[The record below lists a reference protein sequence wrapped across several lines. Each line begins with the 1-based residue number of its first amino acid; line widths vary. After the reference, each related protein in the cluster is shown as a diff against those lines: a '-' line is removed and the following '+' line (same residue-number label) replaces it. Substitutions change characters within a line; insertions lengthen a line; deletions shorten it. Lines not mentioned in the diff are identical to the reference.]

1 MPYQGVLAHM
11 ELSLLAADNN
21 VAAPATSRRMEC
33 KPEPC
38 NPTCADHR
46 NEVFV
51 ARQPIFDRRQKVYG
65 YELLFRPHVNSTAAG
80 TASSAAS
87 LSVIT
92 NSLLSIGVE
101 TLLAGARAFINFPE
115 QLLTDERA
123 LTLPPSIAVIE
134 ILETVQ
140 PGPAVIAACRKLR
153 ARGYVLALDDFP
165 QQANYADLAGLV
177 DIIKVDFRATSGAEQ
192 EAIVHYYLP
201 RGVKM
206 LAEKVET
213 QEEFQRAR
221 KLGYHYF
228 QGYFFARPVVVSR
241 REIPGFKLSYLR
253 VLREIHQPE
262 LEFRELESVIQSD
275 VSLAS
280 KLLRYV
286 NSAVFGWITPVQS
299 IRQALA
305 LLGEQEI
312 RNWASLAA
320 LHTLAVDKPD
330 ELMRMALL
338 RARFC
343 ELIAPWEGLAHRKA
357 DLFLMGLFSLLD
369 AMLDR
374 PLAEI
379 LAEMRLTGEFADTL
393 LGTSH
398 PGQPMALIY
407 NLVREYES
415 GNWEAFTATAN
426 QLHVPIEI
434 VPELYLNAV
443 AWSQQISRG

>member
-1 MPYQGVLAHM
+1 MYWNMA
-11 ELSLLAADNN
+11 LS
-21 VAAPATSRRMEC
+21 VALGDYDVAEGKT
-33 KPEPC
+33 EPC
-38 NPTCADHR
+38 ESKQNVM
-46 NEVFV
+46 EVFV
-51 ARQPIFDRRQKVYG
+51 ARQPIFDRQQRVYG
-65 YELLFRPHVNSTAAG
+65 YELLFRPQLDSTAAG
-80 TASSAAS
+80 TASSMAS
-87 LSVIT
+87 LQVIT

-123 LTLPPSIAVIE
+123 LSLPPSIAVIE
-134 ILETVQ
+134 ILETVKV
-140 PGPAVIAACRKLR
+140 GPAVIAACRSLR
-153 ARGYVLALDDFP
+153 AKGYVLALDDFP
-165 QQANYADLAGLV
+165 QQADYAELAGLV
-177 DIIKVDFRATSGAEQ
+177 DIIKVDFRATSAAEQ
-192 EAIVHYYLP
+192 EAIVNHYLP
-201 RGVKM
+201 RGVRL

-241 REIPGFKLSYLR
+241 REIPGFKLNYLR
-253 VLREIHQPE
+253 ILREIHQPE
-262 LEFRELESVIQSD
+262 LEFRGLESLIQRD

-286 NSAVFGWITPVQS
+286 NSAIFGWISPVQS

-320 LHTLAVDKPD
+320 LPTLAVDKPD

-343 ELIAPWEGLAHRKA
+343 ELVAPWEGLAHRKA
-357 DLFLMGLFSLLD
+357 DLFLTGLFSLLD

-379 LAEMRLTGEFADTL
+379 LAEMRLTGAIADTL
-393 LGTSH
+393 LGTGR
-398 PGQPMALIY
+398 PEEPMALIY
-407 NLVREYES
+407 RLVREYES
-415 GNWEAFTATAN
+415 GDWRAFTATAN
-426 QLHVPIEI
+426 HLHVPVEI
-434 VPELYLNAV
+434 IPELYLNAV
-443 AWSQQISRG
+443 VWSDQISRG

>member
-1 MPYQGVLAHM
+1 VRSAHI
-11 ELSLLAADNN
+11 EFSSALADNK
-21 VAAPATSRRMEC
+21 AEGATSHCEVC
-33 KPEPC
+33 TPEPC
-38 NPTCADHR
+38 ESRYADHR

-65 YELLFRPHVNSTAAG
+65 YELLFRPRFDSSAAG

-87 LSVIT
+87 LRVIT
-92 NSLLSIGVE
+92 NSLLSMGVE

-123 LTLPPSIAVIE
+123 LSLPPSIAVIE
-134 ILETVQ
+134 ILETVKA
-140 PGPAVIAACRKLR
+140 GPAVIAACRNLR
-153 ARGYVLALDDFP
+153 AKGYVLALDDFP
-165 QQANYADLAGLV
+165 QQADYAELAGLV
-177 DIIKVDFRATSGAEQ
+177 DIIKVDFRATSAAEQ
-192 EAIVHYYLP
+192 EVIVNYYSP
-201 RGVKM
+201 RRVQL

-213 QEEFQRAR
+213 QQEFHRAR

-228 QGYFFARPVVVSR
+228 QGYFFARPVVISR
-241 REIPGFKLSYLR
+241 REIPGFKLTYLR
-253 VLREIHQPE
+253 LLQEIHQPE
-262 LEFRELESVIQSD
+262 LELRGLESVIQRD

-286 NSAVFGWITPVQS
+286 NSAIFEWISPVQS

-343 ELIAPWEGLAHRKA
+343 ELLAPWEGLAHRKA
-357 DLFLMGLFSLLD
+357 DLFLIGLFSLLD
-369 AMLDR
+369 AMMDR

-379 LAEMRLTGEFADTL
+379 LAEMRLTGTVADTL
-393 LGTSH
+393 LGASH

-407 NLVREYES
+407 SLVREYEC
-415 GNWEAFTATAN
+415 GNWEGFATAAN

-434 VPELYLNAV
+434 IPELYLNAMV
-443 AWSQQISRG
+443 WSQQISR

>member
-1 MPYQGVLAHM
+1 M
-11 ELSLLAADNN
+11 ELSLTLADNT
-21 VAAPATSRRMEC
+21 VAEVATSHFEERQPQT
-33 KPEPC
+33 PEPSH
-38 NPTCADHR
+38 ADHR

-65 YELLFRPHVNSTAAG
+65 YELLFRPHVDSTAAG

-87 LSVIT
+87 LRVIT

-123 LTLPPSIAVIE
+123 LSLPPSIAVIE
-134 ILETVQ
+134 ILETVKA
-140 PGPAVIAACRKLR
+140 GPAVIAACRNLR
-153 ARGYVLALDDFP
+153 SKGYVLALDDFP
-165 QQANYADLAGLV
+165 QQADYAELAGLV
-177 DIIKVDFRATSGAEQ
+177 DIIKVDFRATSPAAQ
-192 EAIVHYYLP
+192 EAIVNYYLP
-201 RGVKM
+201 RGVHM

-213 QEEFQRAR
+213 QEEFERAR

-241 REIPGFKLSYLR
+241 REIPGFKQAYLR
-253 VLREIHQPE
+253 ILQEIHQPE

-312 RNWASLAA
+312 RTWASLAA

-343 ELIAPWEGLAHRKA
+343 ELVAPWEGLAHRKA

-393 LGTSH
+393 LGTSD
-398 PGQPMALIY
+398 PGQPMTLIY
-407 NLVREYES
+407 SLVREYES
-415 GNWEAFTATAN
+415 GNWETFAVAAN
-426 QLHVPIEI
+426 QLHVPLEI
-434 VPELYLNAV
+434 IPELYLNAV

>member
-1 MPYQGVLAHM
+1 M
-11 ELSLLAADNN
+11 ELSLVPADNN
-21 VAAPATSRRMEC
+21 VADVAAKHGEEY
-33 KPEPC
+33 KPE
-38 NPTCADHR
+38 TCGPECSEHR

-51 ARQPIFDRRQKVYG
+51 ARQPIFDRRQRVYG
-65 YELLFRPHVNSTAAG
+65 YELLFRPHLDSTASG

-87 LSVIT
+87 LRVIT

-101 TLLAGARAFINFPE
+101 ALLAGTRAFINFPE

-123 LTLPPSIAVIE
+123 LSLPPSMAVIE
-134 ILETVQ
+134 ILETVKT
-140 PGPAVIAACRKLR
+140 GPAVMAACRNLR
-153 ARGYVLALDDFP
+153 AKGYTLALDDFP
-165 QQANYADLAGLV
+165 QQADYAELAGLV
-177 DIIKVDFRATSGAEQ
+177 DIIKVDFRATSAAEQ
-192 EAIVHYYLP
+192 EAILNHYLP

-213 QEEFQRAR
+213 QEEFHRAR
-221 KLGYHYF
+221 ELGYHYF
-228 QGYFFARPVVVSR
+228 QGYFFARPVIVSR
-241 REIPGFKLSYLR
+241 REVPGFKLSYLR
-253 VLREIHQPE
+253 ILREIHQPE
-262 LEFRELESVIQSD
+262 LEFQELESVIQSD

-286 NSAVFGWITPVQS
+286 NSAVFGWISPVQS

-312 RNWASLAA
+312 RTWASLAA

-343 ELIAPWEGLAHRKA
+343 ELVAPWEGLAHRKA

-379 LAEMRLTGEFADTL
+379 LAEMRLTGECAHTL

-407 NLVREYES
+407 TLVREYES
-415 GNWEAFTATAN
+415 GNWEAFSAAAN
-426 QLHVPIEI
+426 QLHVPVEI
-434 VPELYLNAV
+434 IPELYLNAV
-443 AWSQQISRG
+443 AWSHQISRG

>member
-1 MPYQGVLAHM
+1 M
-11 ELSLLAADNN
+11 
-21 VAAPATSRRMEC
+21 
-33 KPEPC
+33 
-38 NPTCADHR
+38 
-46 NEVFV
+46 EVFV
-51 ARQPIFDRRQKVYG
+51 ARQPIFDRRQRVYG
-65 YELLFRPHVNSTAAG
+65 YELLFRPQLDSTAAG
-80 TASSAAS
+80 TASSMAS
-87 LSVIT
+87 LQVIT

-101 TLLAGARAFINFPE
+101 TLLAGARAFINLPE

-123 LTLPPSIAVIE
+123 LSLPPSIAVIE
-134 ILETVQ
+134 ILESVKA
-140 PGPAVIAACRKLR
+140 GPEVIAACRDLR
-153 ARGYVLALDDFP
+153 ARGYMLALDDFP
-165 QQANYADLAGLV
+165 QQADYADLAGLV
-177 DIIKVDFRATSGAEQ
+177 DIIKVDFRATSAGEQ
-192 EAIVHYYLP
+192 EAIVNQYRP
-201 RGVKM
+201 RGIRL

-213 QEEFQRAR
+213 QEEFHRAR

-253 VLREIHQPE
+253 LLAEIHQPE
-262 LEFRELESVIQSD
+262 VDFRGLESLIQRD

-320 LHTLAVDKPD
+320 LSTLAVDKPD

-343 ELIAPWEGLAHRKA
+343 ELVAPWEGLALRKA
-357 DLFLMGLFSLLD
+357 DLFLTGLFSLLD

-379 LAEMRLTGEFADTL
+379 LAEMRLTGPIAETL
-393 LGTSH
+393 LGTTQ
-398 PGQPMALIY
+398 PEQPMALVY
-407 NLVREYES
+407 RVVREYES
-415 GNWEAFTATAN
+415 GNWGAFTATAK
-426 QLHVPIEI
+426 QLHVPVEI
-434 VPELYLNAV
+434 IPELYLNAV
-443 AWSQQISRG
+443 AWSDQISRG

>member
-1 MPYQGVLAHM
+1 MESSLVL
-11 ELSLLAADNN
+11 ADNN
-21 VAAPATSRRMEC
+21 VAEAAVPHCEEC
-33 KPEPC
+33 KPEASRSRH
-38 NPTCADHR
+38 ADHR

-65 YELLFRPHVNSTAAG
+65 YELLFRPHFDSTAAG
-80 TASSAAS
+80 TASSTAS
-87 LSVIT
+87 LRVIT
-92 NSLLSIGVE
+92 NSLLSFGVE

-123 LTLPPSIAVIE
+123 LSLPPSIAVIE
-134 ILETVQ
+134 ILETVKA
-140 PGPAVIAACRKLR
+140 GPAVIAACRKLR
-153 ARGYVLALDDFP
+153 AKGYVLALDDFP
-165 QQANYADLAGLV
+165 QQADYAELAGLV
-177 DIIKVDFRATSGAEQ
+177 DIIKVDFRATRAAEQ
-192 EAIVHYYLP
+192 EAIVNYYLP
-201 RGVKM
+201 RGVQM

-241 REIPGFKLSYLR
+241 REIPGVKLTYLR
-253 VLREIHQPE
+253 ILREIHQPE
-262 LEFRELESVIQSD
+262 LAFRELESVIQCD

-286 NSAVFGWITPVQS
+286 NSAIFGWISPVQS

-343 ELIAPWEGLAHRKA
+343 ELVAPWGGLAHRKA

-379 LAEMRLTGEFADTL
+379 LTEIRLTGEFADTL
-393 LGTSH
+393 LGISH

-407 NLVREYES
+407 SLVREYES
-415 GNWEAFTATAN
+415 GNWEAFAAAAN

-434 VPELYLNAV
+434 IPELYLNAV
-443 AWSQQISRG
+443 AWSHQISRG

>member
-1 MPYQGVLAHM
+1 M
-11 ELSLLAADNN
+11 ELSLVPADNK
-21 VAAPATSRRMEC
+21 VAEVAPSHGEGC
-33 KPEPC
+33 KPE
-38 NPTCADHR
+38 TCKPEFADHQ

-65 YELLFRPHVNSTAAG
+65 YELLFRPHVDSTAAG

-87 LSVIT
+87 LRVIT

-101 TLLAGARAFINFPE
+101 TLLAGTRAFINFPE
-115 QLLTDERA
+115 QLLTDELA
-123 LTLPPSIAVIE
+123 LSLPPSLAVIE
-134 ILETVQ
+134 ILETVKA
-140 PGPAVIAACRKLR
+140 GPAVMAACRNLR
-153 ARGYVLALDDFP
+153 ARGYLLALDDFP
-165 QQANYADLAGLV
+165 QQADYADLAGLV
-177 DIIKVDFRATSGAEQ
+177 DIIKVDFRATSAAEQ
-192 EAIVHYYLP
+192 ESIVHHYLP
-201 RGVKM
+201 RGVQM

-213 QEEFQRAR
+213 QEEFERAR

-241 REIPGFKLSYLR
+241 REIPGFKLTYFR
-253 VLREIHQPE
+253 ILREIHQPE

-312 RNWASLAA
+312 RTWASLAA

-343 ELIAPWEGLAHRKA
+343 ELVAPWEGLEHRKA
-357 DLFLMGLFSLLD
+357 TLFLMGLFSLLD

-393 LGTSH
+393 LGTAH

-407 NLVREYES
+407 RLVREYES
-415 GNWEAFTATAN
+415 GNWEGFTAAAN

-434 VPELYLNAV
+434 IPELYLNAV
-443 AWSQQISRG
+443 AWSNQISRG